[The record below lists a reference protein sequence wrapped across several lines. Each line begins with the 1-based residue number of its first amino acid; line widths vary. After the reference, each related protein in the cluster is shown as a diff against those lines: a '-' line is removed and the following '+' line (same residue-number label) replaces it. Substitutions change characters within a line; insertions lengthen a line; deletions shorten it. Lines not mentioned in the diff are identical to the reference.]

1 MPRKTP
7 FAALAAAPFARPH
20 GLLLGALLPLLVAA
34 NARASEAEL
43 VIPDLGSVTFLGV
56 SGRVLL
62 FAGIAVCGLGLGFGL
77 AMYRQLQA
85 MPVHR
90 SMREISELIYE
101 TCKTYLLTQ

>member
-62 FAGIAVCGLGLGFGL
+62 FGGVVVCGLGLGFGL
-77 AMYRQLQA
+77 ALYRELQA
-85 MPVHR
+85 MPVPLW
-90 SMREISELIYE
+90 MRALSELISE
-101 TCKTYLLTQ
+101 T